1 MGTRMHD
8 VVHTS
13 LLKLFRNQDNNTI
26 EVDDE
31 EDDLFLEVESIV
43 YNKQFEKVI
52 KYRVKWKGYDKADDN
67 WELFKNIK

>member
-1 MGTRMHD
+1 MHD